1 MRNAIVIVLVFL
13 ISACQCADPVAVDKV
28 RPQTAQVTFAGGI
41 SLPRSMNRLFKPGQT
56 IRQRRRFLRPRLVRI
71 YELLKGPDLISHNTA
86 TVASLSTILDNDTST
101 PDPRL
106 AEILSL
112 AGFDAI
118 SIANPVVAKAD
129 EKGVESTVDALRD
142 FRISSIGLAKDRIPE
157 PVRVVLAGIEVCF
170 LGVHLSGQA
179 EPPDAGN
186 SIASWIVSEIETATS
201 SIRNA
206 VTQARKSADLVM
218 IVYGPDRSID
228 DKVRRDFA
236 RDMIDKAGADAVLGH
251 RSGAFEGIEQRGDG
265 IIIHNPGFAMNPNLE
280 KEKSASSLV
289 FRLHIDKKGV
299 SWVEAQPIR
308 VRRHKTSIGMG
319 EKRTH
324 QVIRKLIDQSKKLG
338 TEVLAEHG
346 RGIWDRPDNKS
357 Q

>member
-1 MRNAIVIVLVFL
+1 MRHTIVIALVFL
-13 ISACQCADPVAVDKV
+13 VAACQHADPAAVDKV

-41 SLPRSMNRLFKPGQT
+41 SLSRSMDRLFKPGQT
-56 IRQRRRFLRPRLVRI
+56 IRQRRSLLRPRLVRI
-71 YELLKGPDLISHNTA
+71 YELLKGPDLISHDTA
-86 TVASLSTILDNDTST
+86 TIASLSTILDNDEST

-106 AEILSL
+106 AEMLGL

-129 EKGVESTVDALRD
+129 EKGVESTADALRD
-142 FRISSIGLAKDRIPE
+142 FRISPIGLATDRIPE

-170 LGVHLSGQA
+170 LGVHLSMQA
-179 EPPDAGN
+179 EPPGAGN
-186 SIASWIVSEIETATS
+186 SIASWGVSEIETATS

-218 IVYGPDRSID
+218 IVYGPDKSVD

-251 RSGAFEGIEQRGDG
+251 RSGAFEGIEQRGGG
-265 IIIHNPGFAMNPNLE
+265 IIVHNPGFAMNPNLKKGE
-280 KEKSASSLV
+280 STSSLV

-308 VRRHKTSIGMG
+308 VRRHKTTIGMG
-319 EKRTH
+319 EKRTRG
-324 QVIRKLIDQSKKLG
+324 VIRRLQEKSKKLG
-338 TEVLAEHG
+338 TKVLAEHG
-346 RGIWDRPDNKS
+346 RGIWDRPESKS

>member
-1 MRNAIVIVLVFL
+1 MRHAIVIAFVFL
-13 ISACQCADPVAVDKV
+13 VAACQCADPVTIDKV

-56 IRQRRRFLRPRLVRI
+56 IRQRRRLLHPRLVRI
-71 YELLKGPDLISHNTA
+71 YELLKGPDLISHNTV
-86 TVASLSTILDNDTST
+86 TVASLSTILNNDEST

-106 AEILSL
+106 AEMLNL

-129 EKGVESTVDALRD
+129 KKGVESTVDALLD
-142 FRISSIGLAKDRIPE
+142 FRISSIGLATDRIPE

-170 LGVHLSGQA
+170 LGVHLSKQA
-179 EPPDAGN
+179 GPPVSGN
-186 SIASWIVSEIETATS
+186 SIASYDVSEIETATS

-206 VTQARKSADLVM
+206 VTHARKSADLVM
-218 IVYGPDRSID
+218 IIYGPDKSID

-251 RSGAFEGIEQRGDG
+251 RSGAFEGIEQRGG
-265 IIIHNPGFAMNPNLE
+265 GVIIHNPGFAMNPNL
-280 KEKSASSLV
+280 KKGKSINSLI
-289 FRLHIDKKGV
+289 FRLHIDKEGV

-308 VRRHKTSIGMG
+308 VRRHKTTIGMG

-324 QVIRKLIDQSKKLG
+324 GVIRELQEKSKKLG
-338 TEVLAEHG
+338 TNVANEHG
-346 RGIWDRPDNKS
+346 RGIWDRPES
-357 Q
+357 